1 VTTIE
6 QRERDSQLDLY
17 EALARVRDYA
27 NAVAEVLDKL
37 VQTKV
42 KVLTKDYDTEKIQ
55 WVEKL
60 GAKGPFQYADP
71 KTEGTNLDFKAL
83 LADLK
88 EHDGRLRHSDMFY
101 WLFQDAAGIGRKP
114 AK

>member
-1 VTTIE
+1 LKSEE
-6 QRERDSQLDLY
+6 QDSQLDLY
-17 EALARVRDYA
+17 EALARVRDHAY
-27 NAVAEVLDKL
+27 AVAEVLDKL

-42 KVLTKDYDTEKIQ
+42 KILTKDYDTEKIY

-71 KTEGTNLDFKAL
+71 KTEGTKPNFEAL

-88 EHDGRLRHSDMFY
+88 EHDGRFRQGGMFY
-101 WLFQDAAGIGRKP
+101 WLFRDAAGIGRKP